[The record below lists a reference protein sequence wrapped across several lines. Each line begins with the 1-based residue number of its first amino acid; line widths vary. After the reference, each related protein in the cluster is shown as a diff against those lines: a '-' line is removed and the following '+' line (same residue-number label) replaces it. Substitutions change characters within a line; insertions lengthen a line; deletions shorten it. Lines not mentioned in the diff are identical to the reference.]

1 MAGCEPTDAYGYGD
15 GRPLNDILENPDAPW
30 SDEVM
35 TEGMGAFSV
44 IVTQRMFRKG
54 RYKYVFN
61 GADKDQFFDM
71 ETDPHEMHNLIK
83 NPAYKDTIHSVKDS
97 CADWMQE
104 HNDPIRDAFCKV
116 NHLKEWETLYKNIG
130 ANQ

>member
-1 MAGCEPTDAYGYGD
+1 MIIDQ
-15 GRPLNDILENPDAPW
+15 PDLPW
-30 SDEVM
+30 SDEIM
-35 TEGMGAFSV
+35 CEGMGAFSV

-71 ETDPHEMHNLIK
+71 EADPNEMHNLIDDPSYADDLYRVK
-83 NPAYKDTIHSVKDS
+83 NA

-104 HNDPIRDAFCKV
+104 HGDIIRDAFCKL
-116 NHLKEWETLYKNIG
+116 NHLKEWETLYKEIDTK
-130 ANQ
+130 